1 MVMEDINIKSVR
13 YPKATDEKLEK
24 ISLKLGR
31 TKKLVVIQMVN
42 YFYGTK
48 KDPVDFNDELL
59 KKELVNGV
67 NRIISFFKKQEK
79 DFLLPMFTDSNGLI
93 IIAKEHTEYFKIIWQ
108 HLQREEKKSDGIS
121 NRMAQ
126 LEKEIARTHQYYNE
140 KSKLKSSF
148 REILNYYINQRES
161 LGWPVSAAKKEELQ
175 SHVRKSLENI

>member
-1 MVMEDINIKSVR
+1 MEDINVKSVR

-31 TKKLVVIQMVN
+31 TKKMIVMQMVD

-48 KDPVDFNDELL
+48 KDPIDLNDEML
-59 KKELVNGV
+59 KRELVNGV

-79 DFLLPMFTDSNGLI
+79 DFLLPMSTDSNGLI
-93 IIAKEHTEYFKIIWQ
+93 IIAKEHTAYFKIIWQ

-121 NRMAQ
+121 SRMAR
-126 LEKEIARTHQYYNE
+126 LEKEIARTQQYYNQ

>member
-1 MVMEDINIKSVR
+1 MEDINVKSVR
-13 YPKATDEKLEK
+13 YSKATDEKLEK
-24 ISLKLGR
+24 ISVKLGR
-31 TKKLVVIQMVN
+31 PKKLVVIQMVN

-48 KDPVDFNDELL
+48 KDPIDFNDELL

-67 NRIISFFKKQEK
+67 SRIISFFKKQEK
-79 DFLLPMFTDSNGLI
+79 DFLLPMFTDSNGLT

-108 HLQREEKKSDGIS
+108 HLQKEEKKSEGIS
-121 NRMAQ
+121 NRIGQ
-126 LEKEIARTHQYYNE
+126 LEKEIARTHQYCNE